1 MAAVSRSARPLH
13 VSHGSV
19 SNVIALQNRAAAHD
33 LWIRH
38 TVVPGDR
45 LASRLTGRCSA
56 QGKLT
61 VADGKS
67 LR

>member
-1 MAAVSRSARPLH
+1 MAAVSRRARSLH
-13 VSHGSV
+13 VTHGSV
-19 SNVIALQNRAAAHD
+19 SNVIAIQDRAAAYNFR
-33 LWIRH
+33 ISN

-45 LASRLTGRCSA
+45 LASRLTCRCRA

-61 VADGKS
+61 VADGKP

>member
-1 MAAVSRSARPLH
+1 MIAVSRRARSLH
-13 VSHGSV
+13 VTHGSV
-19 SNVIALQNRAAAHD
+19 SNVIALQNRASAYN
-33 LWIRH
+33 LWISN

-45 LASRLTGRCSA
+45 LASRLTCRCSA